1 MPCMMKMKYIV
12 IYILF
17 LCLLGCNNKRK
28 EEFELLL
35 KNNRML
41 SQEIIDLGQES
52 FHARFPNAIKVNH
65 QGEFVKDDTF
75 PFIKK
80 ISMIPGSKKQ
90 YKIKVEYFASTT
102 YIKPK
107 FDIYFFNKQG
117 LNIHVESI
125 EYKGR
130 LLKKTL
136 PINKS
141 IEEEYNV
148 TIFGRHRPFYMVLKK
163 VIN

>member
-1 MPCMMKMKYIV
+1 MHCMMKMNYIV
-12 IYILF
+12 IYILLF
-17 LCLLGCNNKRK
+17 CLLGCNNKRK

-35 KNNRML
+35 KNYRKL

-65 QGEFVKDDTF
+65 QGELVKDDNF

-80 ISMIPGSKKQ
+80 ISMIPSSKKQ
-90 YKIKVEYFASTT
+90 YKIKIEYFASTT
-102 YIKPK
+102 SIKPK

-125 EYKGR
+125 EYKGK
-130 LLKKTL
+130 LLRKTL

-141 IEEEYNV
+141 VEEEYTL
-148 TIFGRHRPFYMVLKK
+148 TIFGRHRPFYLVLKK